1 MAMIVNAGFTI
12 RELSAVI
19 TVLIVDDHQIL
30 REGLCAMLNE
40 DHTIKV
46 VGDAKDGDEGV
57 AQALKLKPDVVLM
70 DIQMPLVNGIA
81 AASQLKTQLPTAKVI
96 MLSMYSNN
104 AYIIGAIRAGAVGFI
119 LKDSSKELLTETI
132 KNVYAG
138 HVMIKSDILRLALNG
153 LVSNS
158 KQHYLPSDQGLVSQL
173 LTERE
178 TEVLEQVMEGQTNR
192 RIGDSLC
199 ITEATVK
206 KHIRSIVI
214 KLDAHDRTH
223 AVVKAIRAGIIN

>member
-1 MAMIVNAGFTI
+1 MVVNVGFSI
-12 RELSAVI
+12 REFNEVI
-19 TVLIVDDHQIL
+19 TVLLVDDHQIL

-40 DHTIKV
+40 NPTIKV
-46 VGDAKDGDEGV
+46 VGEAKDGDEAV
-57 AQALKLKPDVVLM
+57 TQALKLKPDVVLM

-81 AASQLKTQLPTAKVI
+81 AASQLKTQLPSAKVI

-153 LVSNS
+153 LVGNS
-158 KQHYLPSDQGLVSQL
+158 RQHYLPSDHCLVSQL

-178 TEVLEQVMEGQTNR
+178 TEVLVQVMEGQTNR

-214 KLDAHDRTH
+214 KLDAQDRTH